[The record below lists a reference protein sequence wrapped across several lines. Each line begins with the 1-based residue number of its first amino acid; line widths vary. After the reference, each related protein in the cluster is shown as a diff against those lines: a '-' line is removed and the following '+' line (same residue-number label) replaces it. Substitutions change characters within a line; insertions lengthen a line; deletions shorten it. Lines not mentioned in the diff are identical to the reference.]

1 MIQDAFVRL
10 RAKQLYWQGYP
21 PAEIAR
27 LMGISQN
34 TIYSWKK
41 RDEWDE
47 TPPVARVTQ
56 SIDARLVQL
65 TGKPDKTGGDF
76 KEIDLLTRQLKKLSD
91 GQPGDANGTKKP
103 RKRKLKNHFTEEQIT
118 ALREKVMGSLAV
130 HQRDWY
136 DALAVCEAADCRN
149 RMILKSRQ
157 IGATWYFAREALLR
171 ALRDTVEYSYQRNQ
185 IFLSASRRQAYQ
197 FKGVIQRL
205 AEEVGVELKGGDK
218 IVLSNGAELH
228 FLGTSA
234 ASAQSYT
241 GHLYFDEFF
250 WVANFI
256 KLRKVAA
263 AMATLTG
270 LTRTYFSTPS
280 SETHEAYQFWT
291 GDRWNEKRAKSQ
303 RQSFD
308 VTWKTLNSGLLC
320 PDKTW
325 RQIVTIQDVIDK
337 GWKLTRLDEIQ
348 DENSEDEF
356 RNLYMCEFVRD
367 GESAFS
373 LNSLIGCG
381 VDGYD
386 DWPDWKPFAPRP
398 VGNRPV
404 WVGYDA
410 NGSTGNGDSG
420 ALCVVV
426 PPAVPGGRFRT
437 IETIQVRGLEFEEQ
451 ARVIEDITLK
461 YNVQHVGIDV
471 TGGNGDAVYQI
482 VKKFFPAAVP
492 YNFTLASKR
501 ALVMKMLQVIRAG
514 RWEYDR
520 GERELVTAFNAI
532 RKTKTQGG
540 FITYDTDRSRGVSHG
555 DLAWANMLAV
565 INEPLG
571 DDDGAVKSF
580 VMEF

>member
-1 MIQDAFVRL
+1 MIQDTFTRL

-91 GQPGDANGTKKP
+91 GQTCEAAGGKKT
-103 RKRKLKNHFTEEQIT
+103 RKRKLKNHFTDEQIT
-118 ALREKVMGSLAV
+118 ALREKVMGSLAA

-136 DALAVCEAADCRN
+136 DALAICEAADCRN

-157 IGATWYFAREALLR
+157 IGATWYFAQEALLR
-171 ALRDTVEYSYQRNQ
+171 ALRDTVEHPYQRNQ

-197 FKGVIQRL
+197 FKGVIQKL

-373 LNSLIGCG
+373 LNLLIGCG

-437 IETIQVRGLEFEEQ
+437 IETRQVQGLEFEEQ

-461 YNVQHVGIDV
+461 YNVQHIGIDV

-532 RKTKTQGG
+532 RKTKTQAG

>member
-21 PAEIAR
+21 PAEISR

-91 GQPGDANGTKKP
+91 GQPTDANGTKKP
-103 RKRKLKNHFTEEQIT
+103 RKRKLKNHFTEEQII
-118 ALREKVMGSLAV
+118 ALREKIMGSLAW
-130 HQRDWY
+130 HQRGWY
-136 DALAVCEAADCRN
+136 EQRHHRN

-157 IGATWYFAREALLR
+157 IGATWYFAREALLD
-171 ALRDTVEYSYQRNQ
+171 ALRDDVKYPYQRNQ
-185 IFLSASRRQAYQ
+185 IFLSASRRQAFQ
-197 FKGVIQRL
+197 FKTAIQ
-205 AEEVGVELKGGDK
+205 EVALEVDVELKGGDK
-218 IVLSNGAELH
+218 IILSNGAQLH

-234 ASAQSYT
+234 ATAQSYT
-241 GHLYFDEFF
+241 GNLKFDEFF
-250 WVANFI
+250 WVSNFI
-256 KLRKVAA
+256 NLRKVAG
-263 AMATLTG
+263 AMATLKE
-270 LTRTYFSTPS
+270 LTRTYFS
-280 SETHEAYQFWT
+280 
-291 GDRWNEKRAKSQ
+291 
-303 RQSFD
+303 
-308 VTWKTLNSGLLC
+308 
-320 PDKTW
+320 
-325 RQIVTIQDVIDK
+325 
-337 GWKLTRLDEIQ
+337 
-348 DENSEDEF
+348 
-356 RNLYMCEFVRD
+356 
-367 GESAFS
+367 
-373 LNSLIGCG
+373 
-381 VDGYD
+381 
-386 DWPDWKPFAPRP
+386 
-398 VGNRPV
+398 
-404 WVGYDA
+404 
-410 NGSTGNGDSG
+410 NGDSG
-420 ALCVVV
+420 ALCVVA

-437 IETIQVRGLEFEEQ
+437 IETRQVQGLEFEEQ

-461 YNVQHVGIDV
+461 YNVQHIGIDV

-514 RWEYDR
+514 RWEYDC
-520 GERELVTAFNAI
+520 GDKALVTAFNAVRRI
-532 RKTKTQGG
+532 KTQAG

-555 DLAWANMLAV
+555 DLAWANMLAI

-571 DDDGAVKSF
+571 DEDGAVKSL